1 MSYISFNMCDTLMEL
16 SGHVFFTTKWLYVKY
31 GWNGPE
37 LGLHITAYIDI
48 STRYHNKNRR
58 EYIS

>member
-1 MSYISFNMCDTLMEL
+1 MCDTLMEL